1 MSKTDTPTMAQ
12 ALAKAQEMAD
22 RIVKDSTNDFSRYDY
37 TSAESMMD
45 MWTQIAGPLGLSLY
59 PASLAID
66 GDILRGCWVVEHAAS
81 GDARD
86 IRADWPIV
94 TGKGKPLD
102 KALASA
108 RTSSLGYLI
117 RDLLVAPRV
126 HPTDDMDHPRWSKPE
141 QDKPAPKKA
150 APKKAAP
157 APAQK
162 KAAPKSSQWSKPY
175 QDALLACPGMPTP
188 TEVEII
194 CADVGKGA
202 HPSELDARRIEGLL
216 GYIESEPGQAKL
228 SALRDRGQS

>member
-1 MSKTDTPTMAQ
+1 MSKTDTPTMAE
-12 ALAKAQEMAD
+12 ALAKAQAMAD
-22 RIVKDSTNDFSRYDY
+22 RIDKDSRNDFARYDY

-66 GDILRGCWVVEHAAS
+66 GDILRACWVIEHAAS

-157 APAQK
+157 APAK
-162 KAAPKSSQWSKPY
+162 KVAPKADQWSKPY
-175 QDALLACPGMPTP
+175 QDALLSCSGMPTP
-188 TEVEII
+188 TEVEAI

-202 HPSELDARRIEGLL
+202 HPSDLDAKRIHGLIA
-216 GYIESEPGQAKL
+216 YIATADGQARL
-228 SALRDRGQS
+228 SALRDRGQG

>member
-1 MSKTDTPTMAQ
+1 MNTTSTMAE
-12 ALAKAQEMAD
+12 ALAKAQAMAD
-22 RIVKDSTNDFSRYDY
+22 RIAKDSTNDFARYDY

-66 GDILRGCWVVEHAAS
+66 GDILRACWVIEHAAS

-117 RDLLVAPRV
+117 RDILIAPRV

-141 QDKPAPKKA
+141 EKPAPKKA
-150 APKKAAP
+150 APAPVKKAAP
-157 APAQK
+157 RAG
-162 KAAPKSSQWSKPY
+162 QWSKPY
-175 QDALLACPGMPTP
+175 QDALLACDGMPTP
-188 TEVEII
+188 DEVTAI

-202 HPSELDARRIEGLL
+202 HPSDMDAKRIHGLIA
-216 GYIESEPGQAKL
+216 YIATADGQARL
-228 SALRDRGQS
+228 SALRDRGQG